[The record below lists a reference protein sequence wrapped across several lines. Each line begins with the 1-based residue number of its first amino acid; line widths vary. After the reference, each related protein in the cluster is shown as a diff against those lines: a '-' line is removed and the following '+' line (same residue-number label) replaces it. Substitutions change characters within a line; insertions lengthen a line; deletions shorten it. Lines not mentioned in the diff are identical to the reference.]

1 MSVYLKEA
9 LSLVLYLDRRRHF
22 FDVQCYHEVQW
33 HQSPAD
39 RGRNSFEEPIEA
51 LWHTG
56 LPFRVSYDFELNLR
70 PQLS

>member
-9 LSLVLYLDRRRHF
+9 LSLVLYFEQWGHF
-22 FDVQCYHEVQW
+22 FHVQCYHEVQW

-39 RGRNSFEEPIEA
+39 RGQNSFEEPTEPRWYTR
-51 LWHTG
+51 LH
-56 LPFRVSYDFELNLR
+56 FRVSYDFELNLR